1 MKYFSVKTIVVLIT
15 TFNCFVITSAALAQN
30 YTPLKI
36 KGVLNAA
43 DKDSIEVIYRMCKL
57 PEYLGNLEGQTIR
70 VPISEGKFKLEIK
83 ENDPF
88 YLTLVYK
95 SSEGNRTELFK
106 SYLAEPGDDISIS
119 FKTHFK
125 VNKVGELLNIENIR
139 FSGKG
144 AEKYNCQYSIEQ
156 NEKVNLIKLQSQRKY
171 RVDTGQFAGLW
182 NAIHLASN
190 LENGNYNILNRYQ
203 LAMSELA
210 FEMMRINLY
219 SKKMIIIYKQL
230 KTVSKEI
237 QVLKVGSRE
246 RFLVQYYL
254 ATDKPADF
262 SNSLLSLSSLYASSL
277 LLKYEFETLALN
289 KKEKLARIYSIPHQS
304 LKERVL
310 TEYVLKDFTKF
321 SAQNDVVD
329 TVLKS
334 IGDKDYIRLIH
345 TMIRAQ
351 SIGAK
356 VFDFSLPDVNGSLI
370 KLSDYLGKVI
380 FLDFW
385 FTGCG
390 GCAMYNRSV
399 LSKVEKKFENDSN
412 VVFIAVS
419 IDKIKDSWIRS
430 VREGLYTSPT
440 AINLYTDGLGTNHP
454 IIKQFAVT
462 AYPRPIII
470 DKRGKLFSNKRGD
483 LRISSER
490 LSAVLLEAIN
500 SN

>member
-1 MKYFSVKTIVVLIT
+1 MNYFSIKTIVVLIT
-15 TFNCFVITSAALAQN
+15 TFNCFVLTSAALAQN

-36 KGVLNAA
+36 KGVLNAG
-43 DKDSIEVIYRMCKL
+43 DKDSIEVIYRTCKL

-70 VPISEGKFKLEIK
+70 VPISEGKFKLEIM

-106 SYLAEPGDDISIS
+106 SYLAEPGDDISLS
-119 FKTHFK
+119 FKTDFRVDLGK
-125 VNKVGELLNIENIR
+125 KLLNIQNIR

-144 AEKYNCQYSIEQ
+144 TEKYICQYSIEQ
-156 NEKVNLIKLQSQRKY
+156 NEKVNLIKLQGQRKP
-171 RVDTGQFAGLW
+171 RVDTGQFAGLR

-219 SKKMIIIYKQL
+219 SKKMITIYKQL
-230 KTVSKEI
+230 KTMSKEI
-237 QVLKVGSRE
+237 RVLKVGSRE

-277 LLKYEFETLALN
+277 LLKYEFENVALN
-289 KKEKLARIYSIPHQS
+289 KEEKLARIYSIPVQS

-310 TEYVLKDFTKF
+310 TEYVLKDFTRF
-321 SAQNDVVD
+321 AAPNDVVD

-334 IGDKDYIRLIH
+334 MADKDYIRLIH
-345 TMIRAQ
+345 TMVKAQ

-356 VFDFSLPDVNGSLI
+356 VFDFSLPDTHGNLI
-370 KLSDYLGKVI
+370 KLSNYLGKVVFI
-380 FLDFW
+380 DFW

-390 GCAMYNRSV
+390 GCAIYHKSV
-399 LSKVEKKFENDSN
+399 LSKVEKKFENDSS

-419 IDKIKDSWIRS
+419 IDNNKDNWIRS
-430 VREGLYTSPT
+430 VREGIYTSAT
-440 AINLYTDGLGTNHP
+440 AVNLYTNGLGANHP

-470 DKRGKLFSNKRGD
+470 DKWGKLFNNKRDD
-483 LRISSER
+483 LRKSSER
-490 LSAVLLEAIN
+490 LSAVLLEAIK